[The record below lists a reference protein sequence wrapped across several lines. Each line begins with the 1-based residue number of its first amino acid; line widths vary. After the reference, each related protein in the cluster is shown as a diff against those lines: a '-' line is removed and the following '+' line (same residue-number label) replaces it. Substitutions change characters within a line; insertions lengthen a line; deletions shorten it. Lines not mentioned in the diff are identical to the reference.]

1 MVPETT
7 HISVITRSGQQ
18 FIDFYTPQIAYT
30 SGCTIKNVDFTDN
43 LQSYYIFK
51 CHTTF

>member
-1 MVPETT
+1 MAPETT

-43 LQSYYIFK
+43 LKSYYNFK